1 MSSVCTGCCATF
13 SRFKQLR
20 AHWEH
25 SGCGGENDKE
35 ENSLGVTTRS
45 KTRWNDIVG
54 NDSDSDSES
63 SGSSIN
69 IESDDDEDDEVP
81 SLPQPGGKR
90 IDPMCNPWLND
101 CLELAK
107 NEHEKNDPRDKL
119 LCTLVDIVEQLAER
133 VQKLTQVTL
142 KESSVAPWVTVPT
155 RNKAVKNRNI
165 PTERHPSTAETVQG
179 IRCDSISAELCTA
192 LGKAPSAAPSSTP
205 SVAPSAVP
213 PSNQRSTAS
222 QSSNRKR
229 PQVVINN
236 HPESD
241 RLTVPGNRSFA
252 GAVKDGKNVALFS
265 DSICNRMSKNELKR
279 KLECTVNK
287 KSFPGA
293 TTTDLY
299 EHYMQPTLKRNT
311 PDTAIIHIGAN
322 DILTKGTSDG
332 GLTAASIEKIASDII
347 KCGDTCRQAGVNQ
360 VCISSIL
367 PFKGRRAISTIN
379 HINSQ
384 LAALCIDRSYD
395 FLLNDNITMDSNLFY
410 TDGLHLN
417 DAGRDIL
424 IDNFRGYILKR

>member
-1 MSSVCTGCCATF
+1 MSYVCTGCCASF

-25 SGCGGENDKE
+25 SGCGGEEDKE
-35 ENSLGVTTRS
+35 ESAIGVRTRS
-45 KTRWNDIVG
+45 RTKWDDMTVH
-54 NDSDSDSES
+54 DSDSDSDS
-63 SGSSIN
+63 SSSSKN
-69 IESDDDEDDEVP
+69 IDSDMDEDEDEA
-81 SLPQPGGKR
+81 SLPRR
-90 IDPMCNPWLND
+90 IDPMSNPWLND
-101 CLELAK
+101 CMELVR
-107 NEHEKNDPRDKL
+107 NENEINDPRDQL

-133 VQKLTQVTL
+133 VKKLTKETCKEEQV
-142 KESSVAPWVTVPT
+142 EPWVTVPPRKT
-155 RNKAVKNRNI
+155 VNNRYT
-165 PTERHPSTAETVQG
+165 PTERSSAETTVQG
-179 IRCDSISAELCTA
+179 IRFDSISPELCAA
-192 LGKAPSAAPSSTP
+192 LGKAPSATP
-205 SVAPSAVP
+205 SVTPSAAP
-213 PSNQRSTAS
+213 PSAGQRSTHIKPH
-222 QSSNRKR
+222 RKR
-229 PQVVINN
+229 PQVVINKR
-236 HPESD
+236 PEAD

-265 DSICNRMSKNELKR
+265 DSICNRMSKNDLKR
-279 KLECTVNK
+279 KLECAVNK

-332 GLTAASIEKIASDII
+332 GLTAASIEKIAGDII